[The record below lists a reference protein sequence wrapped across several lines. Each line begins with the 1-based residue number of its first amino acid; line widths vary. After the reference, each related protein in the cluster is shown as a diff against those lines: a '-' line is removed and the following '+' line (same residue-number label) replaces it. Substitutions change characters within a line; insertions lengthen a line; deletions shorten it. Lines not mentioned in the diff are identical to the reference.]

1 MRSTN
6 LIRIIV
12 VSVSLLILL
21 GQPGQADDKTKPARD
36 DGSGIMEQPGR
47 LFDMKVPE
55 GFEPVP
61 NDEAGIFKWKK
72 GSAEIYLVV
81 GDLFVESGDLLF
93 KALRK
98 AAEDGERIEKVETV
112 KIDGGQAMLL
122 KEKPPKEPERPLT
135 WRLIVLMD
143 KKMINVD
150 FSAPAKDFESVQ
162 GEFRK
167 AVDSFKLKSDS

>member
-1 MRSTN
+1 MN
-6 LIRIIV
+6 VIKVIA
-12 VSVSLLILL
+12 VSVALLMALCQS
-21 GQPGQADDKTKPARD
+21 GAADDKTKPSD
-36 DGSGIMEQPGR
+36 KDETGITEQSGR

-61 NDEAGIFKWKK
+61 VEEAGILKWKK

-98 AAEDGERIEKVETV
+98 AAEDGKKLDKVKTV

-122 KEKPPKEPERPLT
+122 EEKPPKDPERPLT

-143 KKMINVD
+143 KKVINVD
-150 FSAPAKDFESVQ
+150 FSAPAQDFESFRD
-162 GEFRK
+162 GFRK
-167 AVDSFKLKSDS
+167 AVDSFKLKSGS